1 VEKSIQQLSEVET
14 LKQRLTELEAEMQR
28 MKSPLYILEETY
40 QSSPDIVCAFYLDGT
55 LFYANPQAKSTFD
68 PYHTNG
74 SYKNLL
80 ELISPRHQEAFP
92 DFLKTIIESK
102 SIWGYVRVLDRNGE
116 ERVLDFVGSLIERNQ
131 EPFYIKA
138 DCKDVTTSY
147 RYNHWLKTSQDF
159 YSKLFSGY
167 EHQIFIINNSY
178 KLLNANE
185 TTLNIF
191 GITSNQIS
199 NYNLQTLLDKRKFD
213 ILDFKSACE
222 RANLKN
228 QSQITL
234 QGEKEDGE
242 EFYIEFTIKSDN
254 YYNENVLVVYG
265 RDVTSEKK
273 YEEEVAEKYDEFGTF
288 SEAIRRIFIDEGV
301 EKILEE
307 ALEMLSDTTEVRGVC
322 LCKVHKPHGKLELI
336 QNQRLEIHLLEAAL
350 RCNISTDIQEI
361 EKQRFL
367 PVKNEKGEHISNL
380 AIVPVKIDES
390 YDYVYLYELFPE
402 RSKIF
407 YLLKMLGIEIGSIIT
422 QANMQRTVSQSEA
435 RFRTVAN
442 NAPSLLKMSDEKGS
456 FVFFSQPWLKFT
468 GRNNDQS
475 FGAGWMQDVQ
485 KEDVEKITNRI
496 QDAFLHQESY
506 ETTYRLKKEGIEIRW
521 MLEKGMPYYD
531 DHGQFKGLISSTVD
545 ITERKLKEEKKSQ
558 ERITE
563 YSETKLKEGLNHSK
577 LLAIMIDNQQQ
588 IKYVNQQILNLTG
601 WTKEEITQKN
611 IFDIFEYA
619 QSKWNPE
626 LLDSLI
632 STFEGKLHTKNQKD
646 IFIRCNTITLND
658 IEGNLTSLTIVGEDI
673 TAEIEMDKRLRETN
687 QNLQELFD
695 TSHDL
700 IGIFDENGKFL
711 FVNSAFEQTLEYNLE
726 EITSKTFWNL
736 IDEDY
741 LEHTKRCLDTVKQTN
756 ERITFTTAFAGR
768 LGKLVIVE
776 GILSCHSYNGKILN
790 FKVIVADIT
799 DKLRSERAQ
808 NLHYGIS
815 KLVEM
820 GTPLQDLYHKLY
832 LYLNNAFHVDSFLI
846 AVKEQDGTIH
856 FPFFVNSPA
865 ETSNG
870 IQGKEFATYSFTLN
884 RPMFLYEDIIKR
896 IAKSQYITEATP
908 KVWMGIPLI
917 LENKSLGL
925 MVVQSF
931 KSKKDY
937 NKRDL
942 ELLTF
947 ISGQLTGAIMR
958 HQNEQKIS
966 NQTARLEAV
975 FESGTHA
982 MWTVTKDYYLS
993 RFNQNFK
1000 NKCKN
1005 YFHFQPTPL
1014 MSIYRP
1020 FLNRGKAFFRNWQ
1033 EKYRAAFRGVS
1044 QQFEIKLISENS
1056 EEHWWEIFLNPVYNS
1071 NDEIEEVSG
1080 VAHDITQKKLTEL
1093 ELAESEEK
1101 FRNIFES
1108 LQDVY
1113 FRTNI
1118 DGVITMVSPSVFELN
1133 GESQMEMLGRNVM
1146 EFLNRKD
1153 ILFLLKE
1160 LLRNGVV
1167 KNFESELR
1175 HKNGG
1180 IRSVISN
1187 FRMVYDK
1194 DGKAH
1199 LVEGVGRDITELKR
1213 ATEEMRQAK
1222 ELAEKSLEVKKQFLS
1237 NMSHEIRTPMNGIIG
1252 MIDLLRETPLNEEQK
1267 DFVFTIKK
1275 SSETLLTILNDILDL
1290 SKIEAGKM
1298 ELRPMPISL
1307 RKTIEKLHSLFVQH
1321 AASKGTKF
1329 TFNIQTTVPDIIF
1342 ADETRLLQILS
1353 NLSSNAIK
1361 FTENGVVNINV
1372 KSSRKF
1378 SKQHI
1383 IMFEVQDTGIGIA
1396 PENLDLLFKQFS
1408 QVEGAYTRKY
1418 GGTGLGLAISQE
1430 LCRLMNGDIGVESE
1444 VGIGS
1449 TFWFTIETEECLDLE
1464 PTNTRGEKS
1473 TTISATFKMP
1483 PQILL
1488 VDDNS
1493 TNLKVAT
1500 SILEKAG
1507 CKVTRAQSGK
1517 KAIEWVMQNSFDV
1530 ILMDIQMP
1538 EMNGVEAT
1546 QEIKKLKPELE
1557 SPIIAMTAFSMQEE
1571 KESFLKAGM
1580 DDYLSKPIKA
1590 EELIGKVKDWI
1601 IKLGKL
1607 HLIENKSV
1615 AGEKTFKMIEKSL
1628 PTLENKTGEKTSL
1641 DVLNTKT
1648 EEGWLINL
1656 DNVKDL
1662 EKYGGTEMIADTYN
1676 EFHNEAIELIN
1687 QLDEALVNGDAKE
1700 AKSAMHT
1707 IKGTSATLGIERL
1720 SNIAR
1725 IAEAKLKE
1733 GNIQDLENDTRIVKE
1748 RFDEFKAVYK
1758 QILQI
1763 P

>member
-1 VEKSIQQLSEVET
+1 MEKSIQQSSEVET
-14 LKQRLTELEAEMQR
+14 LKKRLTELEEELQKMR
-28 MKSPLYILEETY
+28 SPLYNLEETY
-40 QSSPDIVCAFYLDGT
+40 QSSPDIVCAFYLEGT
-55 LFYANPQAKSTFD
+55 LFYANPQAKAIFD
-68 PYHTNG
+68 PYREDG

-80 ELISPRHQEAFP
+80 ELISPRHQKAFP
-92 DFLKTIIESK
+92 DFLNSIIQSK
-102 SIWGYVRVLDRNGE
+102 SIWGYVRVIDRNGE

-138 DCKDVTTSY
+138 NCKDVTNTY

-167 EHQIFIINNSY
+167 DHQIFIINNANRI
-178 KLLNANE
+178 LNANE
-185 TTLNIF
+185 STIKLF
-191 GITSNQIS
+191 GISANQIS
-199 NYNLQTLLDKRKFD
+199 NFNVRTLLEKRKINVDAF
-213 ILDFKSACE
+213 ISACE
-222 RANLKN
+222 RAKQAN

-234 QGEKEDGE
+234 KGEQEDTS
-242 EFYIEFTIKSDN
+242 EFHIEFTIKSDS
-254 YYNENVLVVYG
+254 YYSENVLVVYG

-273 YEEEVAEKYDEFGTF
+273 YEDEVAEKYDEFGTF
-288 SEAIRRIFIDEGV
+288 SEAIRRLFVDEGV

-322 LCKVHKPHGKLELI
+322 LCKVIKPSGNLQLI
-336 QNQRLEIHLLEAAL
+336 QNHRLEIHLLEAAL
-350 RCNISTDIQEI
+350 RSNISTDIQEI

-367 PVKNEKGEHISNL
+367 PLKNEKNEHICNL
-380 AIVPVKIDES
+380 AIVPIKIDES

-422 QANMQRTVSQSEA
+422 QAKMQRNISQSEA
-435 RFRTVAN
+435 RFRTLAN
-442 NAPSLLKMSDEKGS
+442 NAPSLLKMSDEKGN

-468 GRNNDQS
+468 GRSTEQS
-475 FGAGWMQDVQ
+475 RGMGWMQDVHL
-485 KEDVEKITNRI
+485 EDVEKLTNKI

-506 ETTYRLKKEGIEIRW
+506 ETTYRLKREDGEIRW
-521 MLEKGMPYYD
+521 MLEKGMPYFD
-531 DHGQFKGLISSTVD
+531 DQGQFKGVISSTVD
-545 ITERKLKEEKKSQ
+545 ITERKLKEERKSQ
-558 ERITE
+558 ALITE
-563 YSETKLKEGLNHSK
+563 YSESKLKEGLNHSQ
-577 LLAIMIDNQQQ
+577 LLAIMIDNQQK

-601 WTKEEITQKN
+601 WTREELIQKN
-611 IFDIFEYA
+611 IFDIFEHA
-619 QSKWNPE
+619 HSKWNPG

-632 STFEGKLHTKNQKD
+632 STFEGKLHTKNQKE
-646 IFIRCNTITLND
+646 ILIRCNTITLND
-658 IEGNLTSLTIVGEDI
+658 PEGNLSSLTIVGEDI
-673 TAEIEMDKRLRETN
+673 TTEIEMDKKLRETN

-711 FVNSAFEQTLEYNLE
+711 FVNSAFEQTLEYSSD
-726 EITSKTFWNL
+726 EIISKTFWDL
-736 IDEDY
+736 VDEDY
-741 LEHTKRCLDTVKQTN
+741 LEHTKRCLEKVKETN
-756 ERITFTTAFAGR
+756 TRITFTTAFSGK
-768 LGKLVIVE
+768 LGKLVIAE
-776 GILSCHSYNGKILN
+776 GILSCHSYNNKILN
-790 FKVIVADIT
+790 FKIIVADIT
-799 DKLRSERAQ
+799 EKLRSDRAQ

-820 GTPLQDLYHKLY
+820 GTPLQDFYHKLY
-832 LYLNNAFHVDSFLI
+832 LYLNNAFSVDSFLI
-846 AVKEQDGTIH
+846 AVKEQDGAIS
-856 FPFFVNSPA
+856 FPFFVNSPH
-865 ETSNG
+865 ETSTG
-870 IQGKEFATYSFTLN
+870 IHGKEFATYSFTLN
-884 RPMFLYEDIIKR
+884 RPMFLYEEIIKR
-896 IAKSQYITEATP
+896 IAKSQHISEATP
-908 KVWMGIPLI
+908 KVWMGVPLI
-917 LENKSLGL
+917 VENKSIGL
-925 MVVQSF
+925 IVVQSF

-942 ELLTF
+942 ELLSF
-947 ISGQLTGAIMR
+947 ISGQVAGAILR

-982 MWTVTKDYYLS
+982 MWTVSKDYHLS

-1014 MSIYRP
+1014 MPIYKP
-1020 FLNRGKAFFRNWQ
+1020 FLNRGKEFFKNWQ
-1033 EKYRAAFRGVS
+1033 EKYRLAFRGIS

-1071 NDEIEEVSG
+1071 TDEIEEVSG

-1101 FRNIFES
+1101 FRDIFES

-1113 FRTNI
+1113 FRINI
-1118 DGVITMVSPSVFELN
+1118 DGVIMMVSPSVFELN

-1146 EFLNRKD
+1146 EFLNRKS

-1160 LLRNGVV
+1160 LLRNGEV
-1167 KNFESELR
+1167 KNFESELK

-1180 IRSVISN
+1180 MRSIISN

-1194 DGKAH
+1194 EGKPH
-1199 LVEGVGRDITELKR
+1199 LVEGIARDITELKR

-1252 MIDLLRETPLNEEQK
+1252 MIDLLKETPLNEEQK

-1329 TFNIQTTVPDIIF
+1329 TFNIQPSVPDIIF

-1444 VGIGS
+1444 VGVGS

-1464 PTNTRGEKS
+1464 PTNTRGEK
-1473 TTISATFKMP
+1473 TTSISSTFKAP
-1483 PQILL
+1483 PQVLL

-1517 KAIEWVMQNSFDV
+1517 KAIEWVMQSNFDV

-1546 QEIKKLKPELE
+1546 QEIRKLKPNLE
-1557 SPIIAMTAFSMQEE
+1557 APIIAMTAFSMQEE

-1590 EELIGKVKDWI
+1590 EELIGKVKDWM

-1607 HLIENKSV
+1607 HLIENKPT
-1615 AGEKTFKMIEKSL
+1615 AGEKPFKMIEKAMPDFHKS
-1628 PTLENKTGEKTSL
+1628 EEKNSL
-1641 DVLNTKT
+1641 DTFNTQT

-1656 DNVKDL
+1656 DNVKEL
-1662 EKYGGTEMIADTYN
+1662 EKYGGIEMIADTYN
-1676 EFHNEAIELIN
+1676 EFHDEVIELIK
-1687 QLDEALVNGDAKE
+1687 QLDEAIAKGDAKE

-1720 SNIAR
+1720 SKIAK

-1733 GNIQDLENDTRIVKE
+1733 GNTQDLDKDARIVKE
-1748 RFDEFKAVYK
+1748 RFKEFSTVYK
-1758 QILQI
+1758 QILKI